1 MIEFHYEID
10 FQLNNE
16 TRFITW
22 LKKVVNSEDAEVG
35 ELNFIF
41 CSDEYLLNKNQQFL
55 DHDTYTD
62 IISFDYSEG
71 KRVSGDIFISLDRLK
86 ENSVKYSVEFEEE
99 LLRVMGH
106 GVLHFMG
113 YNDKSPEET
122 KAMRLKENEKINMFH
137 VEH

>member
-71 KRVSGDIFISLDRLK
+71 KLVSGDIFISLDRLK